1 MPPCPIRALQSPWS
15 ITASEEMNDLRTN
28 PTTAKGAGCLMIS
41 SITPTPSFLRQQQQ
55 QKTHRRARL
64 AFLSAVAAAYTNA
77 ATAGQEACTT
87 AESCRLRPAVMV
99 PQHKPRS
106 SVAVDAAAFPAAA
119 IDATAASDCRVD
131 ATARPGCDALPADGV
146 RRADSRRYRRGIC
159 PEHGHPP

>member
-1 MPPCPIRALQSPWS
+1 
-15 ITASEEMNDLRTN
+15 
-28 PTTAKGAGCLMIS
+28 MIS

-106 SVAVDAAAFPAAA
+106 RHGPSTPRLGCASPQVRAARWLCAHG
-119 IDATAASDCRVD
+119 RVGF
-131 ATARPGCDALPADGV
+131 ALRPPM
-146 RRADSRRYRRGIC
+146 
-159 PEHGHPP
+159 P

>member
-1 MPPCPIRALQSPWS
+1 
-15 ITASEEMNDLRTN
+15 
-28 PTTAKGAGCLMIS
+28 MIS
-41 SITPTPSFLRQQQQ
+41 SITPTTSFLRQQQQ

-106 SVAVDAAAFPAAA
+106 RHGPSTPRLGCASPQVRGRPLVVCSRTGWLCPPSSDAV
-119 IDATAASDCRVD
+119 
-131 ATARPGCDALPADGV
+131 ALPPLPLKHAALHT
-146 RRADSRRYRRGIC
+146 RPTNANAQ
-159 PEHGHPP
+159 PPLVDL